1 MATRRPKAEITVT
14 AHKRVILT
22 SYAMAEPPRRGV
34 LPYRGSSPRFEDL
47 VREWFGVYLGLLIPP
62 DFPEGAVPTGFEWY
76 RFVILG
82 ALRVLLS
89 LFGIFFLGSILT
101 GAVVSAFPGL
111 NGVLSAAAT
120 HLGTFVW
127 YAGGLVPWLFVTPS
141 NPGEAYT
148 RDENVGTLLVV
159 AVAFC
164 AVFPIVVL
172 AGYLGGRLG
181 WRLRGGP

>member
-1 MATRRPKAEITVT
+1 VPRGFRPLGVIVGVVATF
-14 AHKRVILT
+14 
-22 SYAMAEPPRRGV
+22 S
-34 LPYRGSSPRFEDL
+34 L
-47 VREWFGVYLGLLIPP
+47 VMGLGLYLGLLIPP
-62 DFPEGAVPTGFEWY
+62 SFPEGAIPTGFEWY

-89 LFGIFFLGSILT
+89 LFAIFFVGSAVA
-101 GAVVSAFPGL
+101 GAVVSAYPGL
-111 NGVLSAAAT
+111 NGVVSSAAT
-120 HLGTFVW
+120 HVGTFLW
-127 YAGGLVPWLFVTPS
+127 YAGGLIPWIFVTPS

-164 AVFPIVVL
+164 AVVPIVVL

-181 WRLRGGP
+181 GRLRTRVATRSRS